1 MVDVVNL
8 RQHRKRKARDE
19 KSRKAEVNRAAYGR
33 TRSERDETRAQQDM
47 AAKKLTVICARL
59 TTHRRMG
66 HRTFRQQVLKRW
78 MMQPVMR
85 NVLIKKAAPPKPAM
99 MRRVHPV
106 LFGWTHG
113 AAKSILRINRK
124 FRIWGKWTCLLC
136 RQA

>member
-33 TRSERDETRAQQDM
+33 TRSER
-47 AAKKLTVICARL
+47 
-59 TTHRRMG
+59 RMG
-66 HRTFRQQVLKRW
+66 HRTFRQQVLKRG

-85 NVLIKKAAPPKPAM
+85 DVLIKKAAPPKPAM

-106 LFGWTHG
+106 LFGWMHG